1 MKKVYVGLII
11 FMVVLGIIMFL
22 LFGLD
27 SLKREQ
33 YETAI
38 IVGDNTAWIY
48 QKKKWMRANTVEQYE
63 DLNWKKYHIY
73 ENNEKV
79 GIYNLWH
86 SDRWYAFDDDK
97 NAVNIGGEMLAYR
110 SNYDIK
116 LDMFTKEDVDTDEYI
131 EAVLSDNKLPLDSKF
146 TKSYKTI
153 VDIDHDG
160 VDEVFYAI
168 SNVFALDFTPEK
180 TFSFVF
186 MVKDNSIYYLYED
199 VRDYKA
205 YSGCSPEIISFMDAD
220 TDHEDTS
227 VDEVIVSCFQYSNLG
242 RIDMLYYF
250 DGESFK
256 ILVSN

>member
-1 MKKVYVGLII
+1 MKKVYVGLIL
-11 FMVVLGIIMFL
+11 FMVVLGIVMFL

-63 DLNWKKYHIY
+63 DLNWKKYHVF

-116 LDMFTKEDVDTDEYI
+116 HI
-131 EAVLSDNKLPLDSKF
+131 
-146 TKSYKTI
+146 
-153 VDIDHDG
+153 
-160 VDEVFYAI
+160 
-168 SNVFALDFTPEK
+168 
-180 TFSFVF
+180 
-186 MVKDNSIYYLYED
+186 
-199 VRDYKA
+199 
-205 YSGCSPEIISFMDAD
+205 
-220 TDHEDTS
+220 
-227 VDEVIVSCFQYSNLG
+227 
-242 RIDMLYYF
+242 
-250 DGESFK
+250 
-256 ILVSN
+256 